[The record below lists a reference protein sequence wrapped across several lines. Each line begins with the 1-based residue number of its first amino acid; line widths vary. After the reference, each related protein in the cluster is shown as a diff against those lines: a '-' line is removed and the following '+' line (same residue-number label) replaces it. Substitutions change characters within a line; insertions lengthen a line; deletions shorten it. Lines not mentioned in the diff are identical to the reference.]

1 MVGALAEEYINLG
14 YEVDILASE
23 GSEVKGASIIVNGK
37 PGFPQSKTSRFLSL
51 LKTWKFLI
59 IKYNDYYIIQN
70 FGRLLYLLPIIKSN
84 NKKLMCYQ
92 RKISTRNVKIFCKL
106 LPYNFTFLGCSSD
119 LVLRNQ
125 LLGNW
130 FVIYNPIKSLAFQFQ
145 DNYLNDSPLI
155 FLSRIDTEKGCH
167 IAIEVA
173 KMTNSKLII
182 AGNKSSVPSEA
193 LYFDSAIKPHIDG
206 EQIVYVGELNDEQK
220 SFYLGKAKAM
230 LFPIIWD
237 EPFGIVMIESMIC
250 GTPVIAFNRGSVNE
264 VIDEGI
270 TGFKVKDKYE
280 MADAISKIS
289 LIDRKICHEHAKS
302 RFDISVIAS
311 QYLSVK

>member
-1 MVGALAEEYINLG
+1 M
-14 YEVDILASE
+14 
-23 GSEVKGASIIVNGK
+23 
-37 PGFPQSKTSRFLSL
+37 SL
-51 LKTWKFLI
+51 LKTWSYLTINSKE
-59 IKYNDYYIIQN
+59 YYIIQN
-70 FGRLLYLLPIIKSN
+70 FGRLLFLLPIIKSSN
-84 NKKLMCYQ
+84 LKLMCYQ
-92 RKISTRNVKIFCKL
+92 RKISSQNIRIICKL
-106 LPYNFTFLGCSSD
+106 LPINLKFFACSNDLFLK
-119 LVLRNQ
+119 NQ
-125 LLGNW
+125 LDGNW
-130 FVIYNPIKSLAFQFQ
+130 SVIYNPIKSFVFQLQNQYKPDF
-145 DNYLNDSPLI
+145 PLI

-193 LYFDSAIKPHIDG
+193 LYFDTSINPHIDG
-206 EQIVYVGELNDEQK
+206 KQIIYVGELNDEQK
-220 SFYLGKAKAM
+220 SYYLGKAKAM

-270 TGFKVKDKYE
+270 TGFKVNDKYE
-280 MADAISKIS
+280 MAEAISKIS
-289 LIDRKICHEHAKS
+289 SIDRSNCHKHTKS

-311 QYLSVK
+311 QYLTFD